1 MSDSVVDLLL
11 DGVQNHITMKRLKEI
26 MVPFVTEDGLS
37 VALEPSLLNNYCK
50 DDIPF
55 RIEDECDILEPTAC
69 P

>member
-1 MSDSVVDLLL
+1 MSNDVVDMLL
-11 DGVQNHITMKRLKEI
+11 DGVQHHITMKRLTEI

-50 DDIPF
+50 DDVLF
-55 RIEDECDILEPTAC
+55 TLEEDCDIVEPTAC

>member
-1 MSDSVVDLLL
+1 MSTDIFDLLM
-11 DGVQNHITMKRLKEI
+11 DGVQNHITMKRLTEI

-55 RIEDECDILEPTAC
+55 RLEEECDIVEPAAC